1 MSQVTVRIPTPLR
14 AFSGQKSEIEVEAQ
28 SVGEALRT
36 VVGLHSDLGP
46 YIFTSD
52 GALRRFVNVYLDE
65 RDVQDLEGLDSRTAA
80 GNVVHIVPAV
90 AGGAPAG
97 GAA

>member
-14 AFSGQKSEIEVEAQ
+14 AFSGQRSEIEVDAQ

-46 YIFTSD
+46 YIFSTD
-52 GALRRFVNVYLDE
+52 GGLRRFVNVYLDE
-65 RDVQDLEGLDSRTAA
+65 RDVQDLDGLESKTAA

-90 AGGAPAG
+90 AGGRAAG
-97 GAA
+97 RLS